1 MSWEYVNLSEVAEF
15 KNGVNFDKSSF
26 GLGMKVINVGDFK
39 DKLYPNYLTLPQIN
53 PDGVVKESDLL
64 KNGDILF
71 VRSNGNKELV
81 GRSMFIDKI
90 EEPITFSGFCI
101 RCRFKSDKVYPLF
114 YAYLFK
120 SQIIRNTISNSA
132 NGTNITNLNQTLLNN
147 LKVPKINISTQ
158 KLIVSIL
165 STYDDLIENNLKRI
179 KLLEETAQNIYKE
192 WFVNFRFPNYENTE
206 FDAESGLPVGWEIKK
221 IEDCIKIMKG
231 KKPKKEYSTIGEN
244 RILYLLVD
252 VLERRELRFTENESV
267 QLASEGET
275 LMLMDGSRSGLVFKS
290 LEGAIGSTLAVFRI
304 KNVVFGINYCFNYFK
319 FREVEIISKNTGS
332 AIPHANKSYIYGMD
346 IPIPSDK
353 ISTEF
358 ETITSKIYQQIE
370 ILSSQNQK
378 LKEARDILLPRLMN
392 RTIEV

>member
-1 MSWEYVNLSEVAEF
+1 M
-15 KNGVNFDKSSF
+15 
-26 GLGMKVINVGDFK
+26 
-39 DKLYPNYLTLPQIN
+39 P
-53 PDGVVKESDLL
+53 
-64 KNGDILF
+64 
-71 VRSNGNKELV
+71 RGNKKAIPK
-81 GRSMFIDKI
+81 FK
-90 EEPITFSGFCI
+90 FSI
-101 RCRFKSDKVYPLF
+101 PTSLE
-114 YAYLFK
+114 
-120 SQIIRNTISNSA
+120 
-132 NGTNITNLNQTLLNN
+132 
-147 LKVPKINISTQ
+147 TQ
-158 KLIVSIL
+158 KYIASIL

-192 WFVNFRFPNYENTE
+192 WFVNFRFPNYEHTE
-206 FDAESGLPVGWEIKK
+206 FDGQSGLPVGWEMKK
-221 IEDCIKIMKG
+221 VEDCIKVMKG

-267 QLASEGET
+267 QLTSDGET

-304 KNVVFGINYCFNYFK
+304 KNAVFGINYCFNYFK

-332 AIPHANKSYIYGMD
+332 AIPHANKSYIYGME
-346 IPIPSDK
+346 IPIPSDE

-358 ETITSKIYQQIE
+358 EKITSKIYQQIE